1 AIVSAEPL
9 LASAVAASAQARREL
24 RGDLDTVLGK
34 ALKKKPGERYRTA
47 DAFADDLSRWL
58 SGRPVQAQPDSF
70 VYRMR
75 KFVRRNA
82 VGVGAA
88 AAVCVA
94 LTAGAAVA
102 LWQAGEARGGEGG
115 ARAGEEVVGSPLGP
129 GRSHPTP
136 G

>member
-94 LTAGAAVA
+94 LTAGAAGA
-102 LWQAGEARGGEGG
+102 LWPAGG
-115 ARAGEEVVGSPLGP
+115 ARAGKSGAAERE
-129 GRSHPTP
+129 RSLASLPPQPPPHPTP
-136 G
+136 